1 MKKILLYLSVAF
13 MYVTGST
20 VNAQEQE
27 FDENL
32 DQLIEWM
39 TGEFDSK
46 AQADKDTAFHN
57 ITLKMTRVWKDK
69 PNGAWIYVEQALASK
84 PDKPYRQR
92 MYFVSQITDDEY
104 SSDVYELPEPEK
116 YVGAWKDPSI
126 LGDLTPFDLKNKAGC
141 AVIIFYDGFQYG
153 GQTRTGSCKSTMDGA
168 AYATSEVTI
177 LNGEVKSWDRG
188 FDADGNQVWGSET
201 GPYIFNK

>member
-1 MKKILLYLSVAF
+1 MKKTVFSLTVALVF
-13 MYVTGST
+13 CAVSE
-20 VNAQEQE
+20 VRAQE

-116 YVGAWKDPSI
+116 YVGAWNDPSI
-126 LGDLTPFDLKNKAGC
+126 LGDLTLFDLENKAGC

-153 GQTRTGSCKSTMDGA
+153 GQTRTGSCKSAMDGA
-168 AYATSEVTI
+168 EYATSEVTI
-177 LNGEVKSWDRG
+177 LNGEIKSWDRG

-201 GPYIFNK
+201 GPYIFRK